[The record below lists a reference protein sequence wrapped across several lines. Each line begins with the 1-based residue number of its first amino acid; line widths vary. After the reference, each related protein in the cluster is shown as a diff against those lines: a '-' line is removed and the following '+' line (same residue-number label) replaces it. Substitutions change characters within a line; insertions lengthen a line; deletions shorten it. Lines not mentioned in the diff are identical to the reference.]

1 MEERMGMSGAG
12 GGGEERRDEGEWMRG
27 GGVNEIKNLH
37 EPLTGVWMKDECPPL
52 RKLTW

>member
-1 MEERMGMSGAG
+1 MEERMGTSGEG
-12 GGGEERRDEGEWMRG
+12 GEWMRG